1 MIYKTIHIIFL
12 FFFLFVFNGCNKES
26 LKTSNWNPE
35 MVTPIANVKLT
46 LGDLIPEE
54 GTVIYDD
61 DNFIRLAYREDNI
74 FSFQQIQLL
83 IFQIK
88 RV

>member
-1 MIYKTIHIIFL
+1 
-12 FFFLFVFNGCNKES
+12 
-26 LKTSNWNPE
+26 

-74 FSFQQIQLL
+74 FLFQQIQLL